1 MGWLNIRL
9 PARTGLASERGAN
22 PSGFLVAW
30 LIEARGANRSC
41 N

>member
-30 LIEARGANRSC
+30 LIRGTRRQPFL
-41 N
+41 